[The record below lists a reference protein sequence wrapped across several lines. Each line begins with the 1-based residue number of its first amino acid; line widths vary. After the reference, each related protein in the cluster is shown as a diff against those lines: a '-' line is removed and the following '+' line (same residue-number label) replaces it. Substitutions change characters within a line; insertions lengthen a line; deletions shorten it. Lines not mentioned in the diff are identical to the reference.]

1 MPNETFKNIF
11 KYIYQHIVL
20 LIGIVSF
27 LKGFLGFFMEKMEV
41 IYILF
46 HSVFSSRRI
55 LYCLLFIWFS
65 FKTIQLQ
72 CFNNS
77 NWIWIFTYLAIILLI
92 RIFLCILYSTI
103 ITCLWTIYSGKQ
115 LGIYYIFI
123 YSYTYWI
130 TH

>member
-1 MPNETFKNIF
+1 MEKNGSNLYF
-11 KYIYQHIVL
+11 
-20 LIGIVSF
+20 VSF
-27 LKGFLGFFMEKMEV
+27 PFSVVVGFF
-41 IYILF
+41 I
-46 HSVFSSRRI
+46 VF
-55 LYCLLFIWFS
+55 LFIWFS

-92 RIFLCILYSTI
+92 VGFFYVFFIPQSLLAF
-103 ITCLWTIYSGKQ
+103 WTIYSGKQ

-123 YSYTYWI
+123 YSYAYWI